1 MTGQDRGSAAL
12 RGWGARLAEEQPRPE
27 VSTRDSSRCL
37 VPWTPPAPPPR
48 TQEFR
53 EGRPFLG
60 LPGGV
65 RGWHPFPQRMWIQAQ
80 VPLLGLGRWVR
91 KWNGRRCREG
101 MPRVLN
107 LHGDG

>member
-1 MTGQDRGSAAL
+1 MTGQDRGSAAF
-12 RGWGARLAEEQPRPE
+12 RGWGAGLAEEQPRPE

-37 VPWTPPAPPPR
+37 EPWTPPAPPLR

-65 RGWHPFPQRMWIQAQ
+65 RGWHPFPQRMWIQAASPTARAGKVGEEVEWEAVQ
-80 VPLLGLGRWVR
+80 RGDA
-91 KWNGRRCREG
+91 EG
-101 MPRVLN
+101 T
-107 LHGDG
+107 